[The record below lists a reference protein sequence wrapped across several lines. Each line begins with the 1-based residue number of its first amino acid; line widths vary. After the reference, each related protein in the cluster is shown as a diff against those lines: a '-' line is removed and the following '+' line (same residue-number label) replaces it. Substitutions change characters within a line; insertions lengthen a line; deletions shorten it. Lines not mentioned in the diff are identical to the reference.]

1 MMDNVSHDTRRPS
14 QDLRLAPE
22 LDDLDRRL
30 LALLRENSRAT
41 NQALSEALGVAPSTC
56 AACSSSHGICWKNA
70 VSVQMEIGS
79 VRDRYGMI
87 RPGHVSYRPSVRHM
101 LNSGVTREITG
112 NMETI
117 RETVSTTFLPGKSKR
132 AIA

>member
-1 MMDNVSHDTRRPS
+1 
-14 QDLRLAPE
+14 
-22 LDDLDRRL
+22 
-30 LALLRENSRAT
+30 
-41 NQALSEALGVAPSTC
+41 
-56 AACSSSHGICWKNA
+56 
-70 VSVQMEIGS
+70 MEIGS

-101 LNSGVTREITG
+101 LNSGVTSEITG

-117 RETVSTTFLPGKSKR
+117 RETVSTTFLPGKSRR